1 MPGKKDNTLLIVIA
15 AAIAAGIY
23 LITKK
28 PVTVTPQAAPV
39 APANNTLSYITPVES
54 GVSDIISNLS
64 VSSTVTPAP
73 AVAPLQLTP
82 PDSATLEP
90 MNLDLIQ
97 RPGQSEDEES
107 IES

>member
-1 MPGKKDNTLLIVIA
+1 MPGKKENTMWVVIA

-23 LITKK
+23 LMTKK
-28 PVTVTPQAAPV
+28 PVTVTPQTVPV
-39 APANNTLSYITPVES
+39 APVNNTLSYITPES
-54 GVSDIISNLS
+54 GVSDIISSLS
-64 VSSTVTPAP
+64 VSSTVAP
-73 AVAPLQLTP
+73 AQTIAPLQLTP

-107 IES
+107 TES